1 MCATHMRIVAPKL
14 FIWKVT
20 AFASIGKFQA
30 LTKTSNSG
38 SDAIVKSQMKFI
50 FIFLQLLYAQENT
63 EKQPNIIYVLA
74 DDLGWGDVNWNN
86 KESYPKSC
94 KTIERCW
101 RENDDKLKRES
112 IPRHFWNHFC
122 QTAIQ
127 HFIQRVIQLIV
138 VLQQELLRWLGF
150 ILSDMA

>member
-1 MCATHMRIVAPKL
+1 
-14 FIWKVT
+14 
-20 AFASIGKFQA
+20 
-30 LTKTSNSG
+30 
-38 SDAIVKSQMKFI
+38 MKFI

-112 IPRHFWNHFC
+112 ILRHFWNHFC

-138 VLQQELLRWLGF
+138 VLQQELLR
-150 ILSDMA
+150 